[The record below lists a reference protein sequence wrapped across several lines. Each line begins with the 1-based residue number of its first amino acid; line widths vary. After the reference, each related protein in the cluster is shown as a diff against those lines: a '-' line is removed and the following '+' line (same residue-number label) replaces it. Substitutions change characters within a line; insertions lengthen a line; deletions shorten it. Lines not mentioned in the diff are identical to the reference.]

1 MYNAKSI
8 YIKLSTTHDLI
19 IFLTPGIL
27 LGQLAAVAA
36 ISCLNIWSSVFLLIK
51 ESSILIGPMVVR
63 SQQELPCGCA
73 GSQTVAMQLVVK
85 CAASQTAAHGLYKLC
100 VI

>member
-36 ISCLNIWSSVFLLIK
+36 ISCLNIWSSVFTGVAMWL
-51 ESSILIGPMVVR
+51 
-63 SQQELPCGCA
+63 CGITDCRHAA
-73 GSQTVAMQLVVK
+73 GSKMCSIPDCRTWPV
-85 CAASQTAAHGLYKLC
+85 
-100 VI
+100 